1 MDGVRGR
8 IPTYTGRYK
17 YLLHQI
23 AEKLDN
29 DATRIKEL
37 FVDGTVFET

>member
-1 MDGVRGR
+1 MDSDD
-8 IPTYTGRYK
+8 

-29 DATRIKEL
+29 DATRVTEL
-37 FVDGTVFET
+37 FSDDTVFQTLENLGKH